1 MKRLLIIIAVILLV
15 IYLFEGSNDSTLS
28 GTKSSQ
34 GNEDALKEIRK
45 EAKVKE
51 AFITEPG
58 VLYASVLD
66 DGTNRNG
73 YASYLCEILREK
85 NAKATRVKV
94 VRANST
100 KDPKRDNAYGV
111 LLGESWCK

>member
-1 MKRLLIIIAVILLV
+1 MKKILIIAGIIFFA
-15 IYLFEGSNDSTLS
+15 IYLLNGSKESEIS
-28 GTKSSQ
+28 ETKSNQ
-34 GNEDALKEIRK
+34 GNVNALKEIRK

-51 AFITEPG
+51 ALITEVG
-58 VLYASVLD
+58 VLYVSVVD

-85 NAKATRVKV
+85 NAEANRVKIIKV
-94 VRANST
+94 NST
-100 KDPKRDNAYGV
+100 KDPMRDNAYGI